1 MAVSE
6 QAQPQAESASPT
18 RRRRQ
23 PQAESA
29 SPIVRSEE
37 ELEKFGYPKYS
48 EKAKRLDWADL
59 EEGKLGHKCSMAKDA
74 DGKCGTLICR
84 RGFCSY
90 CQKDSECPKL
100 HACNKNI
107 TNGKSDCVPKNVKAW
122 ESVVSDRHEFICSV
136 AILVASALAASAGTG
151 GGSIFVPVLISL
163 SQLTEKSAVVALSQ
177 FMIFLSSTI
186 NLVVFVVRRHPDF
199 PELPVIDYDC
209 IIVLI
214 PMLCIGVT
222 FGVLVNRASPSWLV
236 MVLLCG
242 TLCMAL
248 QRTSL
253 KGMKQLQQEQAMLH
267 DRQVSETSQDDK
279 GEEKKSYTEALSE
292 LVAAKSEQVVGIM
305 ACWLVMMA
313 SNLHGLPVC
322 STRYVAF
329 LCTMAALLTLFA
341 LFMKWRLQITS
352 HTNPVDWMSSK
363 DNSSFSYP
371 MVALGTG
378 FLGSMLGLGGGILL
392 SPVLMEAGVHAEAV
406 QATTA
411 AFVFLSS
418 SIATIQYMMMG
429 QIVWHYALWYGG
441 IAVVAT
447 VIGQYLCEV
456 YIRKRKRYSFI
467 TLAVAAVLLLS
478 LVCLLWVGT
487 AKVYE
492 DYEMGRPYYF
502 TSDRLCDAGKGAVIV
517 QESTPEMSDKIASAS
532 FAEWSPDPAQGI
544 ILIQRRLGIA

>member
-1 MAVSE
+1 MMMLFFFLVGATVASPLRKQEALRSLVVSE
-6 QAQPQAESASPT
+6 
-18 RRRRQ
+18 
-23 PQAESA
+23 QAESA
-29 SPIVRSEE
+29 SPIVRQEE
-37 ELEKFGYPKYS
+37 KLKKFGYPRYS
-48 EKAKRLDWADL
+48 ESKRLDWADF
-59 EEGKLGHKCSMAKDA
+59 EDGVLGHKCSMAKDA
-74 DGKCGTLICR
+74 DGKCGKLICR

-90 CQKDSECPKL
+90 CEDDSECPKL
-100 HACNKNI
+100 QGCRQI
-107 TNGKSDCVPKNVKAW
+107 GNGKSECVPKNVMAW
-122 ESVVSDRHEFICSV
+122 ESVVSDPHECICSV

-177 FMIFLSSTI
+177 FMIFLSSMI

-222 FGVLVNRASPSWLV
+222 FGVLVNRSSPSWLV

-248 QRTSL
+248 QRTAT
-253 KGMKQLQQEQAMLH
+253 KGLKQLRQEQATFQ
-267 DRQVSETSQDDK
+267 RQVEVSDGVEEDNE
-279 GEEKKSYTEALSE
+279 EEKKTYGEALGE
-292 LVAAKSEQVVGIM
+292 LVAAKSEQVLGIM
-305 ACWLVMMA
+305 VCWLVMMA

-322 STRYVAF
+322 SMRYVVF
-329 LCTMAALLTLFA
+329 LCTMAGLLTLFA
-341 LFMKWRLQITS
+341 LFMKWRLQSTS
-352 HTNPVDWMSSK
+352 HLNPIDWLSSTK
-363 DNSSFSYP
+363 DRSSFTYP

-392 SPVLMEAGVHAEAV
+392 SPVLMEAGVHSEAV

-418 SIATIQYMMMG
+418 SIATIQYLMMG

-447 VIGQYLCEV
+447 VVGQYLCEV
-456 YIRKRKRYSFI
+456 YIRKRKRYSLI
-467 TLAVAAVLLLS
+467 TLAVATVLLLS

-487 AKVYE
+487 AKVYD
-492 DYEMGRPYYF
+492 DYEMGRPYFF
-502 TSDRLCDAGKGAVIV
+502 TSDRLCDAGKGAIIV
-517 QESTPEMSDKIASAS
+517 QESKPEMRVG
-532 FAEWSPDPAQGI
+532 F
-544 ILIQRRLGIA
+544 